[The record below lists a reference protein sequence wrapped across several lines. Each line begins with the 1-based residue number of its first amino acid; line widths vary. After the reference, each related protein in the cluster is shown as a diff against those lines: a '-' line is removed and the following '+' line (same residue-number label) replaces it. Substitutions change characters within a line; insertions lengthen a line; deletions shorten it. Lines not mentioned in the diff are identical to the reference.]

1 MSDLDRAREAL
12 LTAAVETDAAWE
24 RYLRCAVNDFESAKR
39 GWRCAVEHLTVV
51 AFAYARAKREKDRA

>member
-12 LTAAVETDAAWE
+12 EKAAVETDAAWD
-24 RYLRCAVNDFESAKR
+24 RYLRCAVNDFESARR
-39 GWRCAVEHLTVV
+39 GWRCAVEHLTIV